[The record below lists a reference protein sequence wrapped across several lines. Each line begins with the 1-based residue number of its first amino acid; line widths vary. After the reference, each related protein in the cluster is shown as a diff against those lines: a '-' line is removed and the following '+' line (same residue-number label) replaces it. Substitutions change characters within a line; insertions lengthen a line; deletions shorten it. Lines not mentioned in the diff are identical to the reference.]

1 MRYREYALAGIA
13 ALALSGC
20 EALDAVVDTTT
31 GAAAT
36 VVDRSCASGMGIAA
50 IEVRKDLVDEINSK
64 TTIGNHTPS
73 DCDGDGVSDFQIGP
87 DGMVV
92 RP

>member
-1 MRYREYALAGIA
+1 MRYLTFIIA

-20 EALDAVVDTTT
+20 EAFDAVVDTTT

-36 VVDRSCASGMGIAA
+36 VVDRACAGGMGPTAMA
-50 IEVRKDLVDEINSK
+50 LRMDTVDEINAK
-64 TTIGNHTPS
+64 TTIGNHTPT
-73 DCDGDGVSDFQIGP
+73 DCDNDGLPDFEIGP

>member
-1 MRYREYALAGIA
+1 MQYRELAFVALTAVS
-13 ALALSGC
+13 LSAC

-36 VVDRSCASGMGIAA
+36 VVDRACANGMGIAA
-50 IEVRKDLVDEINSK
+50 VEVRKDLVDEINSK

-73 DCDGDGVSDFQIGP
+73 DCDGDGASDFPIGP

>member
-1 MRYREYALAGIA
+1 MRYLIPLLA
-13 ALALSGC
+13 ALSLGAC

-36 VVDRSCASGMGIAA
+36 VVDRACASGMTAA
-50 IEVRKDLVDEINSK
+50 ALELRKDTVDEINSK
-64 TTIGNHTPS
+64 TTVGNHTPT
-73 DCDGDGVSDFQIGP
+73 DCDADGLPDFEIGP

-92 RP
+92 R